1 MFEQAFAEFL
11 SAWDFHQSLRERGA
25 SIPELSRSRATLDA
39 RRERMVLSR

>member
-39 RRERMVLSR
+39 RRDLMKMAR